1 MLSRKKEIQFASLF
15 LFIGIAEFMI
25 LVFIAGFIFPGYSV
39 SNNYISDLG
48 NYRMHLPSAY
58 IFNTSII
65 LLGIFIILCGYFLR
79 KFYFALSIVFVL
91 AGIGAMG
98 VGAFPEYY
106 FVPHT
111 IFAFLAFLMISI
123 APFFIL
129 MKIRNISTLI
139 WVVLGLI
146 GLVALILYGSGHFLG
161 LGHGGMERLIVY
173 PNFIWA
179 LFFAGYLSGN
189 LAQDEII
196 GAPKSKSTS

>member
-1 MLSRKKEIQFASLF
+1 
-15 LFIGIAEFMI
+15 
-25 LVFIAGFIFPGYSV
+25 
-39 SNNYISDLG
+39 
-48 NYRMHLPSAY
+48 
-58 IFNTSII
+58 
-65 LLGIFIILCGYFLR
+65 
-79 KFYFALSIVFVL
+79 
-91 AGIGAMG
+91 MG